1 MRTFLIAIFISL
13 LPACCIVP
21 VHAQNTASVE
31 KDVNVAKSKYFS
43 IKDVRLLDSPFSHA
57 MKLNEEWMKE
67 LDLDRL
73 LSNFRKNANLQP
85 KGEPYESWE
94 SMGIAGHTL
103 GHLLSAMAQH
113 YAATGD
119 GVFKAKIDYVVNELD
134 TCQTNFVN
142 GFIGGMPGGDKVF
155 KEVKKG
161 IIRSM
166 GFDLN
171 GIWVPWYNVHKTMM
185 GLNDA
190 YLLAGNEK
198 AFKVLVN
205 LSDYLAD
212 VISPLNEEQI
222 QTMLDC
228 EYGGM
233 NEAFAQ
239 VYALTGDKKYLD
251 ASYVFYHKRLQD
263 KLADGVDALQG
274 LHSNTQIPKLVGSAR
289 QYELTGNERDA
300 RIARFSWET
309 LVHHHSYANGGNSM
323 GEYLSVPDKLSNRLG
338 TNTCETC
345 NTYNMLKLTGHL
357 YEWSNDVQYLDYYE
371 RALYNHILSSQHPET
386 GNVCYFLSLGMGT
399 HKGFG
404 SRHNNFSCCMGSG
417 FENHSKYGGA
427 IYSYLPGEDAMNV
440 NLYIPSVLTWKE
452 KGLKLRMTTTYP
464 EQGKVLI
471 KLEEASKQP
480 LTINLRYPGWSE
492 AGATVRVN
500 GSKQKLNSAPGSF
513 ISLNRRWKKGDV
525 IELNLPMPLYT
536 VAMPDNAD
544 RRAIFY
550 GPTILAGVFGTEE
563 RKMGDIPVFVS
574 EEKSVTNYLKK
585 VSDQPLSFVTTSP
598 GGPNGVRLMPFYQVA
613 DDNQTVYWDVYSL
626 ADWKVSEEKRL
637 AELKRIAA
645 LDAQTCDYIVLGEM
659 QPERDHNLKG
669 ENTRNGEGYLR
680 KYRFAYE
687 NGWFAFDMKCMPD
700 EPMQL
705 LLTYYGG
712 DSRKYT
718 FDVVIDGW
726 TQPVSLTDT
735 TQGFVEHIIDL
746 PQGVTKGKNMIRVM
760 FRAGDKTRVS
770 NIYNCRLMKKH

>member
-1 MRTFLIAIFISL
+1 MKANFLYILTAFFIEGQVVS
-13 LPACCIVP
+13 
-21 VHAQNTASVE
+21 AQNYEPAV
-31 KDVNVAKSKYFS
+31 KDVITSKAKYSPLQ
-43 IKDVRLLDSPFSHA
+43 DVRLLDSPFLHA
-57 MKLNEEWMKE
+57 MNQNETWMKE

-73 LSNFRKNANLQP
+73 LSNFRKNANLKP
-85 KGEPYESWE
+85 KAEPYGSWE

-103 GHLLSAMAQH
+103 GHLLTAMPQH

-119 GVFKAKIDYVVNELD
+119 ETFKTKVDYVVNELD
-134 TCQTNFVN
+134 SCQINFVN

-190 YLLAGNEK
+190 YLLVGNEK
-198 AFKVLVN
+198 AKLVLIN

-212 VISPLNEEQI
+212 VISPLTEEQM
-222 QTMLDC
+222 QTMLNC

-251 ASYVFYHKRLQD
+251 ASYAFYHKRLQD
-263 KLADGVDALQG
+263 PLAGSIDALQG

-300 RIARFSWET
+300 KIARFSWET

-323 GEYLSVPDKLSNRLG
+323 GEYLSVPDKLSDRLG
-338 TNTCETC
+338 SNTCETC

-357 YEWSNDVQYLDYYE
+357 YEWTNDVQYLDYYE
-371 RALYNHILSSQHPET
+371 RALYNHILASQHPET

-427 IYSYLPGEDAMNV
+427 IYSYLPGQDAMNV

-452 KGLKLRMTTTYP
+452 KGLTLHMTTDYP
-464 EQGKVLI
+464 EHGKILI
-471 KLEEASKQP
+471 KLDEASKLP
-480 LTINLRYPGWSE
+480 LTINLRLPSWATGE
-492 AGATVRVN
+492 VTVRIN
-500 GSKQKLNSAPGSF
+500 GNKQKVETTPGSF
-513 ISLNRRWKKGDV
+513 ISLHRKWKKNDV
-525 IELNLPMPLYT
+525 IELTLPMPLYT

-544 RRAIFY
+544 RRAVFY
-550 GPTILAGVFGTEE
+550 GPTILAGTFGTQE

-574 EEKSVTNYLKK
+574 PEKSLTNYIRKTG
-585 VSDQPLSFVTTSP
+585 DTPLSFATTQP
-598 GGPNGVRLMPFYQVA
+598 GGPDGVKMLPFYRVA
-613 DDNQTVYWDVYSL
+613 DDIQTVYWDVYSP
-626 ADWKVSEEKRL
+626 AEWKTVEEKRH
-637 AELKRIAA
+637 AELERIAA
-645 LDAQTCDYIVLGEM
+645 LDSKTTDYIILGEM

-687 NGWFAFDMKCMPD
+687 NGWFAFDMKCD
-700 EPMQL
+700 TDNQMQL

-718 FDVVIDGW
+718 FDVVIGDW

-746 PQGVTKGKNMIRVM
+746 PTEVTKGKDTIRVM
-760 FRAGDKTRVS
+760 FRADDKTRVS
-770 NIYNCRLMKKH
+770 NIYNCRLMKKQ